1 MDGNIREYAKIGLAH
16 FMFWPECMRS
26 TCVMIESLPKLL
38 QRQDIDVI
46 DCCLPYDEG
55 ARRKLVPALRNCGK
69 QLGYAIHP
77 FPLDKISLGSVME
90 HEQGLARLVIRD
102 QIEAAARIGASTFTI
117 ASGGDPGQEQRAAA
131 KNVFRNFC
139 GWLCDE
145 VADHNIMV
153 LLEPFDRSFA
163 RKFLFGP
170 TAECVELIESLK
182 PHVNNLRI
190 QLDIAHVRLSGER
203 FEQAVQTCG
212 KLLGH
217 VHLGNCLMRDCND
230 PFFGDRHPP
239 AGYPGGEID
248 VDGWARALRCLLEAG
263 YLNKRVRPT
272 LVIEAQPFPGLTPEQ
287 TIEDQLSR
295 LDRAWREA

>member
-1 MDGNIREYAKIGLAH
+1 MEGSIREYARIGLAH

-55 ARRKLVPALRNCGK
+55 ARSKLVPALRNCGK

-77 FPLDKISLGSVME
+77 FPLDKISLGSVLE
-90 HEQGLARLVIRD
+90 HEQGLARLVMRD
-102 QIEAAARIGASTFTI
+102 QIGAAARIGASTFTI
-117 ASGGDPGQEQRAAA
+117 ASGRDPGREQRDAA

-139 GWLCDE
+139 RWLCGE
-145 VADHNIMV
+145 VAAHNMMV

-163 RKFLFGP
+163 RNFLFGP

-182 PHVNNLRI
+182 PQANNLRI

-217 VHLGNCLMRDCND
+217 AASTRQRVVRCSCRSSAKRISGLPGSPD
-230 PFFGDRHPP
+230 PP
-239 AGYPGGEID
+239 AVQELSIVRGPPQPLAC
-248 VDGWARALRCLLEAG
+248 ARRRVVAG
-263 YLNKRVRPT
+263 VTR
-272 LVIEAQPFPGLTPEQ
+272 
-287 TIEDQLSR
+287 LSC
-295 LDRAWREA
+295 AG